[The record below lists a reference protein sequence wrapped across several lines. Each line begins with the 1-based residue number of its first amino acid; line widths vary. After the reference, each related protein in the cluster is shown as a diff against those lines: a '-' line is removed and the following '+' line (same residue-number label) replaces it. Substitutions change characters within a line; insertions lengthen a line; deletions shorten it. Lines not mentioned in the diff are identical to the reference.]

1 MDMEKPPG
9 REFVNSLAKGLNILM
24 CFTKKKPVWSLS
36 EIARENDMNLPTA
49 RRYLCT
55 LTRMGFMVRDE
66 ATKTFQLTSKV
77 LRLGSCVIDSMGIKE
92 RLMPFMKAIRYDLDV
107 TTHCAI
113 LDGKEVIAVERI
125 RSSDVVNIELGAG
138 SRLPVHAT
146 SLGKAIVAYMLP
158 DEQERIADRLDFQP
172 LTPYTITNKADFQ
185 KALRTT
191 RERGYAVA
199 DQELTVGLKTIAVPL
214 FDKDG
219 RVEASLGV
227 SYPFSRS
234 SDRGFENRVIDR
246 LLDAQ
251 KKV

>member
-1 MDMEKPPG
+1 MNMEKPSD

-24 CFTKKKPVWSLS
+24 CFTKEKHTWSLS
-36 EIARENDMNLPTA
+36 EIARENSMNLPTA

-92 RLMPFMKAIRYDLDV
+92 RLMPFMKSIRYDLDV

-158 DEQERIADRLDFQP
+158 GEQERIADRLDFLP
-172 LTPYTITNKADFQ
+172 LTPHTITNKADFLKDLQ
-185 KALRTT
+185 AT
-191 RERGYAVA
+191 REHGFAVA
-199 DQELTVGLKTIAVPL
+199 DQELTVGLKTIAVPV

-227 SYPFSRS
+227 SYPLSRS
-234 SDRGFENRVIDR
+234 GDRDFEKRVVAR
-246 LLDAQ
+246 LLDARE
-251 KKV
+251 KA